1 MPINKKVKMRIFN
14 LGLSVILICC
24 FISCE
29 KKAETTTTTSTTA
42 STSKIVYVNVDSLL
56 QGYDLY
62 KEQKKL
68 LEDESSATEKSLSSK
83 IEAFQKRSMKFQ
95 KEVYETQ
102 QRAAN
107 IAPVELKALE
117 QKYNTQGE
125 NLAKEEQALMK
136 QRDDAALQL
145 DKKLTDLQI
154 KLINN
159 IDTYLEK
166 LATEKGYDYILRK
179 GDIGGVMF
187 GKKENDVT
195 ADAIKGLN
203 EEHSKTK

>member
-1 MPINKKVKMRIFN
+1 MKFGHITLAFALI
-14 LGLSVILICC
+14 LG
-24 FISCE
+24 FISCG
-29 KKAETTTTTSTTA
+29 KNGPTSTPTTS
-42 STSKIVYVNVDSLL
+42 SVNTSAKIVFVNVDSLL

-62 KEQKKL
+62 KEQKKM

-95 KEVYETQ
+95 REVYETQ
-102 QRAAN
+102 QKAAN
-107 IAPVELKALE
+107 IAPVDLKVLE
-117 QKYNTQGE
+117 EKYNAQGE

-136 QRDDAALQL
+136 QRDDAAIGL

-187 GKKENDVT
+187 GKKEYDIT

-203 EEHSKTK
+203 EEHGKTK

>member
-1 MPINKKVKMRIFN
+1 MKFGHITLAFALIF
-14 LGLSVILICC
+14 S
-24 FISCE
+24 FISCG
-29 KKAETTTTTSTTA
+29 KNAPSSAPTSTSVNSSA
-42 STSKIVYVNVDSLL
+42 KIVFVNVDSLL

-62 KEQKKL
+62 KEQKKI
-68 LEDESSATEKSLSSK
+68 LEDESSSTEKSLSSK

-95 KEVYETQ
+95 REVYETQ
-102 QRAAN
+102 QKAAN
-107 IAPVELKALE
+107 IAPVDLKALE
-117 QKYNTQGE
+117 EKYNAQGE

-136 QRDDAALQL
+136 QRDEAAMGL

-187 GKKENDVT
+187 GKKEYDIT

>member
-1 MPINKKVKMRIFN
+1 MKFTYLTLITVLM
-14 LGLSVILICC
+14 LGI
-24 FISCE
+24 ISCN
-29 KKAETTTTTSTTA
+29 KSGQPTSTTTSESVSA
-42 STSKIVYVNVDSLL
+42 KIVFVNVDSLL

-68 LEDESSATEKSLSSK
+68 LEDESSSTEKSLSSK

-102 QRAAN
+102 QKAQN
-107 IAPVELKALE
+107 IAPIELQALE
-117 QKYNTQGE
+117 KKYNAQGE

-136 QRDDAALQL
+136 QRDDAALGL
-145 DKKLTDLQI
+145 DKKLTDLQV

-166 LATEKGYDYILRK
+166 LANEKGYDYILRK

-187 GKKENDVT
+187 GKKEFDITN
-195 ADAIKGLN
+195 DAIKGLN
-203 EEHSKTK
+203 DEHSKIK

>member
-1 MPINKKVKMRIFN
+1 MKFTY
-14 LGLSVILICC
+14 LTLIAVLIVGI
-24 FISCE
+24 ISCN
-29 KKAETTTTTSTTA
+29 KSGQPASTTTSENSSSA
-42 STSKIVYVNVDSLL
+42 KIVFVNVDSLL

-62 KEQKKL
+62 IEQKKL

-102 QRAAN
+102 QKAQN
-107 IAPVELKALE
+107 IAPIELQALE
-117 QKYNTQGE
+117 KKYNAQGE

-136 QRDDAALQL
+136 QRDDAALGL
-145 DKKLTDLQI
+145 DKKLTDLQV

-187 GKKENDVT
+187 GKKEFDITN
-195 ADAIKGLN
+195 DAIKGLN
-203 EEHSKTK
+203 DEHGKTK

>member
-1 MPINKKVKMRIFN
+1 MKFGYFT
-14 LGLSVILICC
+14 LVIALMIG
-24 FISCE
+24 FISCG
-29 KKAETTTTTSTTA
+29 KNGQTTTPSSA
-42 STSKIVYVNVDSLL
+42 SSDSTSAKIVFVNVDSLL

-117 QKYNTQGE
+117 QKYQAQGE
-125 NLAKEEQALMK
+125 NLGKEEQALMK
-136 QRDDAALQL
+136 QRDDAAMGL

-187 GKKENDVT
+187 GKKGFDIT

>member
-1 MPINKKVKMRIFN
+1 MKFGHITFAFALIF
-14 LGLSVILICC
+14 G
-24 FISCE
+24 FISCG
-29 KKAETTTTTSTTA
+29 KNAPTSTPT
-42 STSKIVYVNVDSLL
+42 SSSVNTSSKIVFVNVDSLL

-62 KEQKKL
+62 KEQKKI

-95 KEVYETQ
+95 REVYETQ
-102 QRAAN
+102 QKAAN
-107 IAPVELKALE
+107 IAPIELKALE
-117 QKYNTQGE
+117 EKYNAQGE

-136 QRDDAALQL
+136 QRDEAAMGL

-187 GKKENDVT
+187 GKKEYDIT

-203 EEHSKTK
+203 EEHGKTK

>member
-1 MPINKKVKMRIFN
+1 MKFGYFT
-14 LGLSVILICC
+14 LVIALMIG
-24 FISCE
+24 FISCG
-29 KKAETTTTTSTTA
+29 KNGQTTTPSSA
-42 STSKIVYVNVDSLL
+42 SSDSTSAKIVFVNVDSLL

-117 QKYNTQGE
+117 QKYQAQGE
-125 NLAKEEQALMK
+125 NLGKEEQALMK
-136 QRDDAALQL
+136 QRDDAAMGL

-187 GKKENDVT
+187 GKKVFDIT